1 MKTSFLTLFTF
12 LFHFLQ
18 AQNYSVLAENLRL
31 PVGIE
36 IDAQQQIWVT
46 ESGYG
51 FDDGGVSLVQQDGTI
66 WPVIVGLP
74 SLFDTTTQEGVGPW
88 HTLMLPGNRMAVTE
102 GASGQVLFYDLSGF
116 VPGVSSP
123 MTLSDTIA
131 ALDVAGFVYAQGIL
145 ESDPYSVI
153 ADAAGNLYV
162 ADAAANAV
170 IKITG
175 SGEMSVFATLPA
187 FPNPLPF
194 GPPMVDAVP
203 TRILANP
210 DGGFYLCQLT
220 GFPFLEGTANIYSLD
235 SNGVVTPYA
244 TGLATLTDMAL
255 DAATGD
261 LYALQIGHFVLDP
274 MLPPG
279 FAPNSAQVTRISPN
293 GDRVVV
299 AQDFDLSPG
308 VALDATGNLYTS
320 EIGSGRILKWSNITT
335 GTLNQENAAIP
346 FSLAPN
352 PTSGVTKISF
362 SLPMTSTVQV
372 RVLDVSGQVMFS
384 INLGKMNAGDHQ
396 SDWQASKISPGV
408 YWVDIQTEQGHSVRP
423 LVVK

>member
-1 MKTSFLTLFTF
+1 MKTLLFTVF
-12 LFHFLQ
+12 TLLFHFLQ

-51 FDDGGVSLVQQDGTI
+51 FDDGGVSLVQQNGTI
-66 WPVIVGLP
+66 LPVIVGLP
-74 SLFDTTTQEGVGPW
+74 SLFDTTNQEGVGPW

-102 GASGQVLFYDLSGF
+102 GATGQVLFYDLSGF
-116 VPGVSSP
+116 VPGMSSP

-131 ALDVAGFVYAQGIL
+131 SMDIAGFVSGQGIL
-145 ESDPYSVI
+145 ESDPYSLA

-203 TRILANP
+203 TRILAKP
-210 DGGFYLCQLT
+210 AGGFYLCQLT
-220 GFPFLEGTANIYSLD
+220 GFPFLDGTANVYSLD
-235 SNGVVTPYA
+235 LNGVVTPYA

-255 DAATGD
+255 DAATGN

-299 AQDFDLSPG
+299 AQNFDLSPG
-308 VALDATGNLYTS
+308 VALDAAGNLYTS

-335 GTLNQENAAIP
+335 GTLDQEKAAINFSLTP
-346 FSLAPN
+346 NPTFGETKIAFSLA
-352 PTSGVTKISF
+352 VA
-362 SLPMTSTVQV
+362 STVKIQ
-372 RVLDVSGQVMFS
+372 VLDVSGQVIS
-384 INLGKMNAGDHQ
+384 AENLGRMNAGDHQ
-396 SDWQASKISPGV
+396 TDWQAGKISPGV
-408 YWVDIQTEQGHSVRP
+408 YWVDIQTEQGHSVLP
-423 LVVK
+423 LIVK